1 MAEECT
7 ERKCVGMRERER
19 ERERERKKERSESYL
34 AGASKAQMKKRERI

>member
-7 ERKCVGMRERER
+7 ERKCVGMR